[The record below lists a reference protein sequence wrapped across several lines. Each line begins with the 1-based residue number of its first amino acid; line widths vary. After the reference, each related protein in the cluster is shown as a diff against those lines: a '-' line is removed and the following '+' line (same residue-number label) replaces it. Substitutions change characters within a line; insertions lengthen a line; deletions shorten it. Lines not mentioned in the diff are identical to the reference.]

1 MLINID
7 LLVVCCCLWTAQICD
22 GLVQLTAISRTD
34 LSQHTS
40 LSGDITLPWTCE
52 ALQGT
57 VQVQQCAVVYLNTV
71 SLCVASR
78 EKQLL
83 LFLCSQICS
92 KINLSVTPFYLQ
104 AKENTVQISIC
115 IIMFCSFDLCSWIV
129 FFKTLA
135 HLYIYIYLYIHW
147 HWRLFLTPRFFLE
160 LLHHESHFTGRI
172 QETLLVCQL
181 SPVHDAG
188 EDARLLRLWRRAL
201 PDPLWGL
208 RWSGEDG
215 TRMDEGKKAVFP
227 CKLGCLC
234 ACLQSQQAFQ
244 SRLLKPLYFCF
255 VIITVACYDFA
266 FYYFN

>member
-22 GLVQLTAISRTD
+22 GLLQLTAISRTD

-57 VQVQQCAVVYLNTV
+57 VQVQRCAVVYLNTV

-92 KINLSVTPFYLQ
+92 KIDLSGTPFYLQ
-104 AKENTVQISIC
+104 AKENAVQISIC
-115 IIMFCSFDLCSWIV
+115 IIMFCSFDLCSWII

-135 HLYIYIYLYIHW
+135 HLYIY
-147 HWRLFLTPRFFLE
+147 T
-160 LLHHESHFTGRI
+160 
-172 QETLLVCQL
+172 
-181 SPVHDAG
+181 PVHTLTLTLVSYSTFFPRIVASWISLYWTNSRNPSG
-188 EDARLLRLWRRAL
+188 VSAL
-201 PDPLWGL
+201 PCPWCRRRRPSATTMTESTSWSTVRTQMVGW
-208 RWSGEDG
+208 RWNSYGW
-215 TRMDEGKKAVFP
+215 RNKSSFS
-227 CKLGCLC
+227 L
-234 ACLQSQQAFQ
+234 
-244 SRLLKPLYFCF
+244 
-255 VIITVACYDFA
+255 
-266 FYYFN
+266 